1 MRPAALRVGLFALLG
16 LGLLATALVLV
27 GGRWW
32 APTERAQMRFDASV
46 YGLQPGAPVVLR
58 GVRVGWVVA
67 VDLSADA
74 GGRVQLPVT
83 AEFDREALRG
93 LLGAAAEPRGPL
105 VPSLVAR
112 GLVARL
118 ASQSLLTGLLY
129 VDLDLRPGASGSS
142 TAVAVSAAGPAGAS
156 AGEGR
161 LALPQIPTVASP
173 LQTLQARLEQLD
185 LGQLGSDL
193 SAMASAMRQ
202 LLADPNVAAVF
213 GRTAEAAVSLRDL
226 SRALQRDVVPLTAS
240 LRRVIEGLE
249 PAAKAAAPAMRQL
262 ESASVQIGQAAQKA
276 GEATARLG
284 AAAGQIETLA
294 RSGQPLVADLRRA
307 ADEITR
313 AGAAVRGTLAE
324 DSETRRRA
332 DEALVETARAAK
344 ALRELAELLE
354 KHPSS
359 ILWGRPRKP

>member
-16 LGLLATALVLV
+16 LVLLAAALVLV

-74 GGRVQLPVT
+74 SGRVQLPVT

-93 LLGAAAEPRGPL
+93 LLGEAAEPRGPL
-105 VPSLVAR
+105 VPVLVAR

-129 VDLDLRPGASGSS
+129 VDLDLRPGSIP
-142 TAVAVSAAGPAGAS
+142 VPAAGPAGAM

-161 LALPQIPTVASP
+161 PGLPLVPTVASP
-173 LQTLQARLEQLD
+173 MQTLQARLEQLD

-193 SAMASAMRQ
+193 SAMAAAMRQ

-262 ESASVQIGQAAQKA
+262 ETASVQIGQAAQKA
-276 GEATARLG
+276 GDATARLG

-313 AGAAVRGTLAE
+313 AGVAVRGTLAE